1 MFCYIYYLLQWKF
14 PKQTLKIFCD
24 KTISFHGDINFL
36 LGNFLQQN
44 NQQISKK
51 NCFLTK

>member
-24 KTISFHGDINFL
+24 KMISFHGDINFFIRQL
-36 LGNFLQQN
+36 FIAKQPTN
-44 NQQISKK
+44 I
-51 NCFLTK
+51 